1 MIAHGLA
8 RTSRHNDEGVFTLEY
23 ILDYLL
29 LIASE
34 LIVTEDF
41 FEGSSDFFYTYHINL
56 ANLKRIKSNAYLCLD
71 SKKVTELKLQKNIQT
86 IAKETLLKEAE
97 AIKNIVQYINDD
109 FEQVVLEI
117 LDMKGRL
124 VVTGVGKSAIIAQKI
139 VATLNSTGTPSIF
152 MHAADA
158 IHGDLGMIRSE
169 DMVLCISKSGNTEE
183 VKVLLPL
190 LKRTGAKTIGLVSN
204 EDCYVAKHVDFV
216 LKALIDA
223 EADPNNLAPTTSTT
237 VHMAMGD
244 ALAVSLLYARGFTAK
259 DFAKYHPGGSL
270 GKQLYL
276 KVDDIYP
283 KNELPIVHE
292 NDLVKDSILTISKK
306 RLGAAAVVN
315 ESHELVGIFTDGD
328 LRRMLEKHDNFSA
341 LQIGQVMTKNPKTID
356 KGEYA
361 IRALNEMR
369 EHDINQLIIVEDK
382 KVVGFLHISDLMNE
396 GII

>member
-1 MIAHGLA
+1 MD
-8 RTSRHNDEGVFTLEY
+8 NFF
-23 ILDYLL
+23 

-34 LIVTEDF
+34 LVVTEDF
-41 FEGSSDFFYTYHINL
+41 LEGASDFFYTHHINL
-56 ANLKRIKSNAYLCLD
+56 ANLKRNKSIAYLCSD
-71 SKKVTELKLQKNIQT
+71 FKNVPRLKLQKNIQK
-86 IAKETLLKEAE
+86 IAKETLLKEAD
-97 AIKNIVQYINDD
+97 AIKNIVQFIDDD
-109 FEQVVLEI
+109 FVQVVTEI

-124 VVTGVGKSAIIAQKI
+124 VVTGVGKSAIIANKI

-158 IHGDLGMIRSE
+158 IHGDLGMIQEE
-169 DMVLCISKSGNTEE
+169 DIVLCISKSGNTEE
-183 VKVLLPL
+183 IKVLLPL

-216 LKALIDA
+216 LKALIDK

-244 ALAVSLLYARGFTAK
+244 ALAVSLLQARGFTAE

-283 KNELPIVHE
+283 KNELPVVNQ
-292 NDLVKDSILTISKK
+292 NDFVKDSILIISKK

-315 ESHELVGIFTDGD
+315 DQDELVGIFTDGD
-328 LRRMLEKHDNFSA
+328 LRRMLEKHNDFSG
-341 LQIGQVMTKNPKTID
+341 LQIAEVMTKDPKTIE

-361 IRALNEMR
+361 IRALNQMR
-369 EHDINQLIIVEDK
+369 EHDINQLIIVQDK
-382 KVVGFLHISDLMNE
+382 KVVGFLHISDLINE

>member
-1 MIAHGLA
+1 MLIFAW
-8 RTSRHNDEGVFTLEY
+8 TL
-23 ILDYLL
+23 
-29 LIASE
+29 
-34 LIVTEDF
+34 
-41 FEGSSDFFYTYHINL
+41 
-56 ANLKRIKSNAYLCLD
+56 
-71 SKKVTELKLQKNIQT
+71 KKVTELKLQKNIQT

-216 LKALIDA
+216 LKALVET

-315 ESHELVGIFTDGD
+315 ESDELVGIFTDGD

-341 LQIGQVMTKNPKTID
+341 LQIGQVMTRDPKTID

-369 EHDINQLIIVEDK
+369 EHDINQLIIVEGK